1 MKASTRRNL
10 LLSSAGLA
18 AFASMGQ
25 LSSCSSSTAVIPAV
39 LDVITKAVAGACQ
52 IIPIVATLV
61 DVIVAVF
68 PTAAGV
74 ATITDALAQQIAQY
88 VCNLFHTAGFEA
100 GKHPLKSLSAKVGD
114 KQIELHG
121 FMVVNGSLTYI

>member
-1 MKASTRRNL
+1 METSTRRNL
-10 LLSSAGLA
+10 LLSSVGLA

-25 LSSCSSSTAVIPAV
+25 LSSCSSSNTVIPTV
-39 LDVITKAVAGACQ
+39 LDIITKAVAGACQ

-61 DVIVAVF
+61 DVIVTVF

-88 VCNLFHTAGFEA
+88 VCNLFHTAGLEA

-121 FMVVNGSLTYI
+121 FMVVNGALTYI